1 MRDIERVLV
10 AANLAGSMIL
20 GFRHD
25 IAWFVV
31 PLAAF
36 GLYVILADRALRR
49 RIGPRHWPSEGFA
62 RFTFNTNLYFAARH
76 MLLGALVFALA
87 PWCQLGVAICL
98 VAHGTQTT
106 TPQRTIG
113 HGATP

>member
-1 MRDIERVLV
+1 MREIERLLV
-10 AANLAGSMIL
+10 VANVAGSLIQ

-25 IAWFVV
+25 VTWFLI

-36 GLYVILADRALRR
+36 GLYVVLADRALRR

-76 MLLGALVFALA
+76 VLLGALAFAVAGTLA
-87 PWCQLGVAICL
+87 GL
-98 VAHGTQTT
+98 VGL
-106 TPQRTIG
+106 
-113 HGATP
+113 